1 MFNNPICALCGEN
14 ELVYVLYEYHGH
26 VFRKY
31 PNGRLEKADEW
42 EQQNFGK

>member
-14 ELVYVLYEYHGH
+14 ELVYILYKYHGH

-31 PNGRLEKADEW
+31 QNGRLEKADEW
-42 EQQNFGK
+42 EQETFG